1 MQAVAIHLPAH
12 PLAGIQRVHLLIL
25 EIPQEVLL
33 LFQARPTLTG
43 TIVIAPEVKTRVGV
57 ILMKTMI
64 KAVSIKPVIIPVF
77 RIIIDQKDQDQW
89 DQEAMAAVN
98 AVDKILKIGIQT
110 SKLPG
115 VFPGG
120 LFKLVYCDL

>member
-1 MQAVAIHLPAH
+1 
-12 PLAGIQRVHLLIL
+12 
-25 EIPQEVLL
+25 
-33 LFQARPTLTG
+33 
-43 TIVIAPEVKTRVGV
+43 VIAPEVKTRVGV

>member
-25 EIPQEVLL
+25 EIPQEIPL

-64 KAVSIKPVIIPVF
+64 IRLEGMIKTGTIKPVTTQVIRNMTDPLLQDLP
-77 RIIIDQKDQDQW
+77 DQG
-89 DQEAMAAVN
+89 ARVPN
-98 AVDKILKIGIQT
+98 AEDNQRSTL
-110 SKLPG
+110 L
-115 VFPGG
+115 
-120 LFKLVYCDL
+120 